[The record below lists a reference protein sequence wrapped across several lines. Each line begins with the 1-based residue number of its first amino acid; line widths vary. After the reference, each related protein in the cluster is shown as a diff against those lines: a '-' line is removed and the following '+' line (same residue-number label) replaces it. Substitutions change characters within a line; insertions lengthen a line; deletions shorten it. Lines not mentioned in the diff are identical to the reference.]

1 MIVRVLGE
9 GQYRLADGVFSQAN
23 SIDDRLQAAVE
34 ADDAGAFSGALGDLI
49 AFITANGTPVPAD
62 ELIGSDAIVPAPD
75 TTLEE
80 IRVLLGDEGLI
91 PD

>member
-9 GQYRLADGVFSQAN
+9 GQFRLADGVFAQAN
-23 SIDDRLQAAVE
+23 SIDDRLQSAVE
-34 ADDAGAFSGALGDLI
+34 ADDSAGFASALADLI

-80 IRVLLGDEGLI
+80 VRSLLGDEGLI

>member
-9 GQYRLADGVFSQAN
+9 GQFRLADGVFSKAN
-23 SIDDRLQAAVE
+23 SIDDRLQTAVE
-34 ADDAGAFSGALGDLI
+34 ADDAAGFAEALAELI
-49 AFITANGTPVPAD
+49 AFITDNGTPVPAE

-80 IRVLLGDEGLI
+80 VRSLLGDEGLI